1 MTREYPVFSPGYAPS
16 LPEQSKLPDL
26 SETIRELS
34 RNLEQDQASGYTG
47 QSSGRGINLT
57 KSKGKYR
64 IAKGIGKALKHSIAG
79 YSQDELNERIVKG
92 LRTQFNQDNTELAI
106 DQAFVIRQSKQPDAN
121 RPELYELYETG
132 EIDQALEMMGKR
144 WVIGRPKR

>member
-1 MTREYPVFSPGYAPS
+1 MGL
-16 LPEQSKLPDL
+16 LPNRA
-26 SETIRELS
+26 SEAR
-34 RNLEQDQASGYTG
+34 
-47 QSSGRGINLT
+47 SSSAAEAVNLT
-57 KSKGKYR
+57 RSKGKYR
-64 IAKGIGKALKHSIAG
+64 IAKGLGKALKHSIAG

-92 LRTQFNQDNTELAI
+92 LRTQFNQDNTDLVI

-144 WVIGRPKR
+144 WVIGRPKHG